1 MKKYL
6 LVVFVLVSLSTS
18 VLSAPFGGN
27 SVKNIVLKSF
37 FASSDGKS
45 IKLNWELSEMEH
57 DVACMIERSND
68 GVSFEVIATVNISKG
83 FSGLKSY
90 TDKPTVSGQYY
101 YRLFMFKAGF
111 VPFSSST
118 ISAKLGYND
127 KTKSTSVS
135 NPIQQQM
142 VVRGGFNNKNIQVEM
157 IDMNGQLKLS
167 QNIGTGH
174 SESVSIDTGKL
185 EKGLYLVR
193 VSERTDAGYSIILTK
208 RIVKTEN

>member
-6 LVVFVLVSLSTS
+6 LVILVLAGLSTT

-37 FASSDGKS
+37 YASSDSKS

-68 GVSFEVIATVNISKG
+68 GLSFEVIATVNISKG
-83 FSGLKSY
+83 FSGLKTY
-90 TDKPTVSGQYY
+90 TDKPTVTGQYY
-101 YRLFMFKAGF
+101 YRLFMSKTGF
-111 VPFSSST
+111 VPFSSAT
-118 ISAKLGYND
+118 ISAKLGFND

-135 NPIQQQM
+135 NPIQEKM
-142 VVRGGFNNKNIQVEM
+142 VVRGAFNNKNIQVEM

-167 QNIGTGH
+167 QNIGTDH

-193 VSERTDAGYSIILTK
+193 VTERTEVGYSILLTK